1 MTGRK
6 TAFFVSP
13 DLEDDV
19 FIPTANLNR
28 ALDKD
33 IVKVYVYNRRKGKRP
48 EGEVIEVVERHKTDF
63 VGVIDIQKNFAFVST
78 ANPKMYTDI
87 FKRYRRGRA
96 RRCY

>member
-1 MTGRK
+1 MIQSRNQIIKDLKILAFKIKLLRVQEYLIKAASQDYEGKIDMTGRK

-48 EGEVIEVVERHKTDF
+48 EGEVI
-63 VGVIDIQKNFAFVST
+63 
-78 ANPKMYTDI
+78 
-87 FKRYRRGRA
+87 GRKA
-96 RRCY
+96 